1 MRISSPLFSADKE
14 NDIWVPDDSYVFPS
28 SGKRNLKFQRCWLK
42 RWNWLAYS
50 EKDDGAYCKYCVLFA
65 GEGGDVGKQT
75 FGNLVKKPFKNWKD
89 AIEVFNNHRN
99 CEYHKTSILKETCA
113 KQILEKKVE
122 PIDIQIDSGIKR
134 KIIENRKNLI
144 PIIETI
150 IFCGRLNLSLRGH
163 RDSGLFNLT
172 EPYEN
177 DGNFRS
183 LLRFRAKSGD
193 VALKTHLETCSKN
206 ASYISPIASEIIST
220 CGDIILKKIVNKIN
234 EAKCFSIL
242 VDETSDISGIEQF
255 SLCARYF
262 NNGQINEDF
271 LLFVPVTDVT
281 GKGLAS
287 TLLTSL
293 DLIGIDY
300 NYMIDQGYD
309 GAAAM
314 SGSVESIYNFFNS
327 PKRQNILTT
336 SIQNIVPIS
345 SHTKLKQLCPT
356 RWVQRHDS
364 VIIYLELQ
372 DAVIDALEKISS
384 WPDKNT
390 SSSANQLHFVIN
402 NFEFQITIQIIST
415 VFAVSLPLSKLLQ
428 TPGFDLSHVIN
439 MADNS
444 INVLKEM
451 RKNVEK
457 DFKLIFERAEIFCK
471 NSNINI
477 SLPRRVGKQVHRD
490 NTPVTTLEE
499 YYKVTIFI
507 PYLDTFITMISD
519 RLLKHKSL
527 LKSFN
532 CLFPIKEK
540 DNSDTFENDI
550 TGLVKKYSQLLPSFS
565 PLLVI
570 AELKLWWTSLQN
582 LSKIPSNL
590 SELLNNCN
598 ENDYPNVYKLLKI
611 VATLPITTATA
622 ERSFSTI
629 RRLKTYLRNTMAE
642 NRLNGLAQLNIHRTI
657 EVIQK

>member
-1 MRISSPLFSADKE
+1 M
-14 NDIWVPDDSYVFPS
+14 
-28 SGKRNLKFQRCWLK
+28 
-42 RWNWLAYS
+42 
-50 EKDDGAYCKYCVLFA
+50 
-65 GEGGDVGKQT
+65 
-75 FGNLVKKPFKNWKD
+75 
-89 AIEVFNNHRN
+89 
-99 CEYHKTSILKETCA
+99 
-113 KQILEKKVE
+113 
-122 PIDIQIDSGIKR
+122 
-134 KIIENRKNLI
+134 
-144 PIIETI
+144 
-150 IFCGRLNLSLRGH
+150 
-163 RDSGLFNLT
+163 
-172 EPYEN
+172 
-177 DGNFRS
+177 
-183 LLRFRAKSGD
+183 
-193 VALKTHLETCSKN
+193 
-206 ASYISPIASEIIST
+206 IANEIIST
-220 CGDIILKKIVNKIN
+220 SGDIIFKKIVNKIN

-242 VDETSDISGIEQF
+242 ADETSDISGIEQS

-281 GKGLAS
+281 CKALAS

-300 NYMIDQGYD
+300 NYMIGQGYD

-314 SGSVESIYNFFNS
+314 SDVFHGTHVYVQEKCSLAIYVHCASHSLNLAISDACNVTSIRNCLGSVESIYNFFNS

-364 VIIYLELQ
+364 VMIYLELQ

-390 SSSANQLHFVIN
+390 SPSANQLHFVIN
-402 NFEFQITIQIIST
+402 NFEFQITIQIISI
-415 VFAVSLPLSKLLQ
+415 VFAVSLPLNKLLQ

-457 DFKLIFERAEIFCK
+457 DFKLIFERAEIF
-471 NSNINI
+471 
-477 SLPRRVGKQVHRD
+477 L
-490 NTPVTTLEE
+490 
-499 YYKVTIFI
+499 TIFI
-507 PYLDTFITMISD
+507 PYLDNFITMISD

-540 DNSDTFENDI
+540 DNSDTFENYI
-550 TGLVKKYSQLLPSFS
+550 TGLIKKYSQLLPSFS

-570 AELKLWWTSLQN
+570 AELKLCRTSLQN

-590 SELLNNCN
+590 SKLLNNCN

-622 ERSFSTI
+622 ERSFSTM

-642 NRLNGLAQLNIHRTI
+642 NRLNGLAQLNFTGQLKL
-657 EVIQK
+657 IQK